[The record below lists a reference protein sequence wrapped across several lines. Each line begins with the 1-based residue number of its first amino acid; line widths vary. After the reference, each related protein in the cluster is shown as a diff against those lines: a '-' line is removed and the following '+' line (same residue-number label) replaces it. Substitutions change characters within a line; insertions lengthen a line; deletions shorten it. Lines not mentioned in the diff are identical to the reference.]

1 MSGDLTA
8 MNVASGGLALPEGLR
23 RQLDAFRRTVWT
35 IKAIEAVCGAL
46 FGVLVAWLVL
56 FLLDRVSDTPAAVRW
71 TLFAA
76 AVASC
81 AAIPVAFHRWIW
93 SHRGLDRLARLIAR
107 RFPSLGDQLLGIVEI
122 VRNQSE
128 QQRSRALCEAAI
140 RQVAES
146 AGRYD
151 LREAVPRP
159 RHRLWA
165 WLAAV
170 PLALAVTLPLFVPAA
185 AANAWARFLSP
196 WRLVERFTF
205 TRVDRLPE
213 TLVIPHGEQAEVDV
227 GLRAD
232 SQWRPDRARA
242 RIGGG
247 AAMTADRDGDRY
259 RLSLPPQ
266 VTEAPLRLAVGDAR
280 QQVKLTPTFRPEIKS
295 IAASVQLPEYLGR
308 REPLTKDVRGGVL
321 AVVKGSTAVV
331 NATANRELAVATIDG
346 ERVKPAGATISTLPL
361 LVDQSRDV
369 TIEWQDS
376 LGLSGGKPLVVSV
389 AARDD
394 EPPTIAVDGLAGRAV
409 LLETETVRF
418 GLVARDDFGVKRV
431 GIEWI
436 GSGSGPAAMAGQGD
450 RTRGVRLLAAG
461 GPEAETLEAVG
472 TFSPAPLG
480 ITPQTVE
487 VRAFAE
493 DYLPGR
499 DRIYS
504 APAVFLVMGS
514 ADHAL
519 WINDQI
525 ARWKQQTA
533 EVRDREMELLARNEE
548 LQELSADE
556 LDAPENR
563 KAIREQAAAEKNNGR
578 RLGRLADSGAELV
591 RQALRNP
598 EFDAGTLEQ
607 LAQNVQDL
615 KEMAESRM
623 PGVGELLQDAAEAS
637 KGDGASDEPS
647 DGKSAAPGDGE
658 PSDGKSSAGK
668 PSDGKPS
675 DGKSSDGKNAKPGGA
690 ADPQAVPSSQE
701 SPEIVGEQRGGGSKP
716 GGKGQQE
723 ESPLPPTPQ
732 VVDSEASN
740 YQADEQPG
748 EPEETPDKKDAAGGA
763 AGVGQLGLPTTS
775 VGNVPKKPGGG
786 SAKKKAQ
793 KKLLDEAVEKQR
805 RLIEDFAKI
814 SQQLADVMS
823 RLEGTTFVKRL
834 KAAAR
839 SELKVG
845 EGLASVVSQAFGK
858 PAKQVESDPLRRQ
871 VDAVAKGNDEVGQKL
886 SAVMDDLDAYS
897 ERRPLPALRT
907 VLDEM
912 KELDLLGSLRQ
923 LTDEMKREAGTSI
936 AQTEFWSDTLD
947 RWADELVPPP
957 QDGGGDGSGGD
968 GPPPESLPPEV
979 VLEAMLI
986 LEAETNL
993 REETRV
999 AEQVR
1004 PTLDAEAFKARAG
1017 GLAAAQQK
1025 LAERVGGIVEK
1036 LNMPDG
1042 PLRFDEEIER
1052 MKREILPGRSQQT
1065 KFEKEI
1071 RLFTQAQAVMAE
1083 ARGILAGP
1091 DTGRRAIAAE
1101 TEAIELLLQS
1111 QFGGGGGGGGGGS
1124 GGSPGGGG
1132 TGGTRNA
1139 ALARLGEGI
1148 NSQAR
1153 AEAPEEEQAIGKS
1166 GSVLPEEFRDGLDAY
1181 FNAFERGRDATRST
1195 P

>member
-1 MSGDLTA
+1 M
-8 MNVASGGLALPEGLR
+8 
-23 RQLDAFRRTVWT
+23 
-35 IKAIEAVCGAL
+35 
-46 FGVLVAWLVL
+46 
-56 FLLDRVSDTPAAVRW
+56 
-71 TLFAA
+71 
-76 AVASC
+76 
-81 AAIPVAFHRWIW
+81 
-93 SHRGLDRLARLIAR
+93 
-107 RFPSLGDQLLGIVEI
+107 
-122 VRNQSE
+122 
-128 QQRSRALCEAAI
+128 
-140 RQVAES
+140 
-146 AGRYD
+146 
-151 LREAVPRP
+151 
-159 RHRLWA
+159 
-165 WLAAV
+165 
-170 PLALAVTLPLFVPAA
+170 
-185 AANAWARFLSP
+185 
-196 WRLVERFTF
+196 
-205 TRVDRLPE
+205 
-213 TLVIPHGEQAEVDV
+213 
-227 GLRAD
+227 
-232 SQWRPDRARA
+232 
-242 RIGGG
+242 
-247 AAMTADRDGDRY
+247 
-259 RLSLPPQ
+259 
-266 VTEAPLRLAVGDAR
+266 
-280 QQVKLTPTFRPEIKS
+280 
-295 IAASVQLPEYLGR
+295 
-308 REPLTKDVRGGVL
+308 
-321 AVVKGSTAVV
+321 
-331 NATANRELAVATIDG
+331 
-346 ERVKPAGATISTLPL
+346 
-361 LVDQSRDV
+361 
-369 TIEWQDS
+369 
-376 LGLSGGKPLVVSV
+376 

-394 EPPTIAVDGLAGRAV
+394 EPPTNVVDGLAGRAV
-409 LLETETVRF
+409 LLQTETVRF

-472 TFSPAPLG
+472 TFSLAALG

-556 LDAPENR
+556 LDPPENR

-623 PGVGELLQDAAEAS
+623 PGVGELLQDAAEA
-637 KGDGASDEPS
+637 
-647 DGKSAAPGDGE
+647 
-658 PSDGKSSAGK
+658 
-668 PSDGKPS
+668 
-675 DGKSSDGKNAKPGGA
+675 
-690 ADPQAVPSSQE
+690 QAVPAEPSSQE
-701 SPEIVGEQRGGGSKP
+701 PPEIVGEQRGGGSKP
-716 GGKGQQE
+716 EGTGQQE
-723 ESPLPPTPQ
+723 ESPPTPQ

-740 YQADEQPG
+740 YQPDEQG
-748 EPEETPDKKDAAGGA
+748 ETPDKKDAAGGG
-763 AGVGQLGLPTTS
+763 AGKLGLPKTT
-775 VGNVPKKPGGG
+775 VGNLPQKPGGG
-786 SAKKKAQ
+786 SAEKKAQ

-805 RLIEDFAKI
+805 QLIEDFAKI
-814 SQQLADVMS
+814 SQQLSDVMS

-871 VDAVAKGNDEVGQKL
+871 VDASAKGNDEVGQKL

-923 LTDEMKREAGTSI
+923 LTDDMKREAGTSI

-1017 GLAAAQQK
+1017 GLAAAQQG

-1036 LNMPDG
+1036 LDMPDG
-1042 PLRFDEEIER
+1042 PLRFDEEI
-1052 MKREILPGRSQQT
+1052 
-1065 KFEKEI
+1065 
-1071 RLFTQAQAVMAE
+1071 RLFEQAEAVMAE

-1101 TEAIELLLQS
+1101 TEVIELLLQS
-1111 QFGGGGGGGGGGS
+1111 QFGGGGGGGGGGGS

-1139 ALARLGEGI
+1139 ALARLGEGV

-1153 AEAPEEEQAIGKS
+1153 TEAPEEDQAIGKS
-1166 GSVLPEEFRDGLDAY
+1166 GSVLPDEFRDGLDAY
-1181 FNAFERGRDATRST
+1181 FNAFERGREAARST

>member
-1 MSGDLTA
+1 
-8 MNVASGGLALPEGLR
+8 
-23 RQLDAFRRTVWT
+23 
-35 IKAIEAVCGAL
+35 
-46 FGVLVAWLVL
+46 
-56 FLLDRVSDTPAAVRW
+56 
-71 TLFAA
+71 
-76 AVASC
+76 
-81 AAIPVAFHRWIW
+81 
-93 SHRGLDRLARLIAR
+93 
-107 RFPSLGDQLLGIVEI
+107 
-122 VRNQSE
+122 
-128 QQRSRALCEAAI
+128 
-140 RQVAES
+140 
-146 AGRYD
+146 
-151 LREAVPRP
+151 
-159 RHRLWA
+159 
-165 WLAAV
+165 
-170 PLALAVTLPLFVPAA
+170 
-185 AANAWARFLSP
+185 
-196 WRLVERFTF
+196 
-205 TRVDRLPE
+205 
-213 TLVIPHGEQAEVDV
+213 
-227 GLRAD
+227 
-232 SQWRPDRARA
+232 
-242 RIGGG
+242 
-247 AAMTADRDGDRY
+247 
-259 RLSLPPQ
+259 
-266 VTEAPLRLAVGDAR
+266 
-280 QQVKLTPTFRPEIKS
+280 
-295 IAASVQLPEYLGR
+295 
-308 REPLTKDVRGGVL
+308 
-321 AVVKGSTAVV
+321 
-331 NATANRELAVATIDG
+331 
-346 ERVKPAGATISTLPL
+346 
-361 LVDQSRDV
+361 
-369 TIEWQDS
+369 
-376 LGLSGGKPLVVSV
+376 V

-394 EPPTIAVDGLAGRAV
+394 EPPTNVVDGLAGRAV
-409 LLETETVRF
+409 LLQTETVRF

-450 RTRGVRLLAAG
+450 RTRGVRLLAAD

-472 TFSPAPLG
+472 TFSLAALG

-556 LDAPENR
+556 LDPPENR

-623 PGVGELLQDAAEAS
+623 PGVGELLQDAAEA
-637 KGDGASDEPS
+637 
-647 DGKSAAPGDGE
+647 
-658 PSDGKSSAGK
+658 
-668 PSDGKPS
+668 
-675 DGKSSDGKNAKPGGA
+675 
-690 ADPQAVPSSQE
+690 QAVPAEPSSQE
-701 SPEIVGEQRGGGSKP
+701 PPEIVGEQRGGGSKP
-716 GGKGQQE
+716 EGTGQQE
-723 ESPLPPTPQ
+723 ESPPTPQ

-740 YQADEQPG
+740 YQPDEQG
-748 EPEETPDKKDAAGGA
+748 ETPDKKDAAGGG
-763 AGVGQLGLPTTS
+763 AGKLGLPKTT
-775 VGNVPKKPGGG
+775 VGNLPQKPGGG
-786 SAKKKAQ
+786 SAEKKAQ

-805 RLIEDFAKI
+805 QLIEDFAKI
-814 SQQLADVMS
+814 SQQLSDVMS

-871 VDAVAKGNDEVGQKL
+871 VDASAKGNDEVGQKL

-923 LTDEMKREAGTSI
+923 LTDDMKREAGTSI

-947 RWADELVPPP
+947 RCADELVPPP

-1017 GLAAAQQK
+1017 GLAAAQQG

-1036 LNMPDG
+1036 LDMPDG
-1042 PLRFDEEIER
+1042 PLRFDEEI
-1052 MKREILPGRSQQT
+1052 
-1065 KFEKEI
+1065 
-1071 RLFTQAQAVMAE
+1071 RLFEQAEAVMAE

-1101 TEAIELLLQS
+1101 TEVIELLLQS
-1111 QFGGGGGGGGGGS
+1111 QFGGGGGGGGGGGS

-1139 ALARLGEGI
+1139 ALARLGEGV

-1153 AEAPEEEQAIGKS
+1153 TEAPEEDQAIGKS
-1166 GSVLPEEFRDGLDAY
+1166 GSVLPDEFRDGLDAY
-1181 FNAFERGRDATRST
+1181 YNTSERGRDATRST

>member
-1 MSGDLTA
+1 MSSDLTA
-8 MNVASGGLALPEGLR
+8 TNVRSGGLALPEGLQ

-71 TLFAA
+71 MLFAA

-232 SQWRPDRARA
+232 SQWRPDRAQA

-247 AAMTADRDGDRY
+247 AAMTADRDGDHY

-280 QQVKLTPTFRPEIKS
+280 QQVKLAPTFRPEITA

-321 AVVKGSTAVV
+321 AVVKGSTAVAT
-331 NATANRELAVATIDG
+331 ATANRELAAATIDG
-346 ERVKPAGATISTLPL
+346 ERVEPAGATISTLPL
-361 LVDQSRDV
+361 LVEQSRDV
-369 TIEWQDS
+369 TIEWQDR

-394 EPPTIAVDGLAGRAV
+394 EPPTIVVDGLAGRAV

-436 GSGSGPAAMAGQGD
+436 GSGSGPAAVAGQGD
-450 RTRGVRLLAAG
+450 RTRGESLLAAG

-472 TFSPAPLG
+472 TFSPAQLG

-563 KAIREQAAAEKNNGR
+563 KSIREQAAAEKSNGR

-623 PGVGELLQDAAEAS
+623 PGVGELLQNAAEAS
-637 KGDGASDEPS
+637 KGDG
-647 DGKSAAPGDGE
+647 KPGDGK
-658 PSDGKSSAGK
+658 PGDGKPG
-668 PSDGKPS
+668 DGKPS
-675 DGKSSDGKNAKPGGA
+675 DGKPGGA
-690 ADPQAVPSSQE
+690 ADPQAGPSAQE

-716 GGKGQQE
+716 KGAGQPE

-740 YQADEQPG
+740 YQADEQG
-748 EPEETPDKKDAAGGA
+748 ETPDEKDAAGGG
-763 AGVGQLGLPTTS
+763 AGTLGLPTTS
-775 VGNVPKKPGGG
+775 VGNVPKKPGGS
-786 SAKKKAQ
+786 SAQKKAQ

-805 RLIEDFAKI
+805 QLIEDFAKI
-814 SQQLADVMS
+814 SQQLSDVMS

-845 EGLASVVSQAFGK
+845 EGLAAVVSQAFGK

-923 LTDEMKREAGTSI
+923 LTDDMKREAGTSI

-1004 PTLDAEAFKARAG
+1004 PTLDAEAFQTRADR
-1017 GLAAAQQK
+1017 LAAAQQG

-1042 PLRFDEEIER
+1042 PLRFDEEIEQ

-1101 TEAIELLLQS
+1101 TEVIELLLQS
-1111 QFGGGGGGGGGGS
+1111 QFGGGGGGGGGS

-1139 ALARLGEGI
+1139 ALARLGEGV
-1148 NSQAR
+1148 NGQAR
-1153 AEAPEEEQAIGKS
+1153 TEAPEEDQAIGKS

>member
-1 MSGDLTA
+1 MSSDLTA
-8 MNVASGGLALPEGLR
+8 TNVRSRGLALPDELR
-23 RQLDAFRRTVWT
+23 RQLADFRRTVWV
-35 IKAIEAVCGAL
+35 IKAIEAFCGAL

-81 AAIPVAFHRWIW
+81 AVIPVAFHRWIW
-93 SHRGLDRLARLIAR
+93 SHRGLDSLARLIAR

-128 QQRSRALCEAAI
+128 QERSRALCEAAI

-146 AGRYD
+146 AGRCD

-170 PLALAVTLPLFVPAA
+170 PLALAVALPFFVPAA

-242 RIGGG
+242 WIGGG

-280 QQVKLTPTFRPEIKS
+280 QQVKLAPTFRPEIKA

-321 AVVKGSTAVV
+321 PLVKGSTAVV
-331 NATANRELAVATIDG
+331 TATANRELAAATIDG
-346 ERVKPAGATISTLPL
+346 ERVEPAGATISTLPL
-361 LVDQSRDV
+361 LVDKSRDV
-369 TIEWQDS
+369 TIAWQDS

-637 KGDGASDEPS
+637 KGDGKPS
-647 DGKSAAPGDGE
+647 D
-658 PSDGKSSAGK
+658 GK

-675 DGKSSDGKNAKPGGA
+675 DGKPGDGKPGDGKPGDGKPGDA
-690 ADPQAVPSSQE
+690 ADPQAEPSSQE
-701 SPEIVGEQRGGGSKP
+701 PPEIVGEQRGGGSKP
-716 GGKGQQE
+716 EGAGQPE

-740 YQADEQPG
+740 YQPDEQG
-748 EPEETPDKKDAAGGA
+748 ETPDKEDAAGGG
-763 AGVGQLGLPTTS
+763 AGTLGLPKTT
-775 VGNVPKKPGGG
+775 VGKLPQKPGGG
-786 SAKKKAQ
+786 SAEKKAQ

-805 RLIEDFAKI
+805 QLIEDFAKI
-814 SQQLADVMS
+814 SQQLSDVMS

-845 EGLASVVSQAFGK
+845 EGLASVVSQAFGR
-858 PAKQVESDPLRRQ
+858 PAKQEESDPLRRQ

-923 LTDEMKREAGTSI
+923 LTDDMKREAGTSI

-957 QDGGGDGSGGD
+957 EDGGGDGSGGD

-1004 PTLDAEAFKARAG
+1004 PTLDAEAFKARAV

-1036 LNMPDG
+1036 LDMPGG
-1042 PLRFDEEIER
+1042 PPRFDEEI
-1052 MKREILPGRSQQT
+1052 
-1065 KFEKEI
+1065 
-1071 RLFTQAQAVMAE
+1071 RLFEQAEAVMAE
-1083 ARGILAGP
+1083 ARDILAGP

-1101 TEAIELLLQS
+1101 TEVIELLLQS
-1111 QFGGGGGGGGGGS
+1111 QFGGGDGGGGGGG

-1139 ALARLGEGI
+1139 ALARLGEGV

-1153 AEAPEEEQAIGKS
+1153 TEAPEEEQAIGKS
-1166 GSVLPEEFRDGLDAY
+1166 GNVLPEEFRDGLDAY

>member
-1 MSGDLTA
+1 M
-8 MNVASGGLALPEGLR
+8 
-23 RQLDAFRRTVWT
+23 
-35 IKAIEAVCGAL
+35 
-46 FGVLVAWLVL
+46 
-56 FLLDRVSDTPAAVRW
+56 
-71 TLFAA
+71 
-76 AVASC
+76 
-81 AAIPVAFHRWIW
+81 
-93 SHRGLDRLARLIAR
+93 
-107 RFPSLGDQLLGIVEI
+107 
-122 VRNQSE
+122 
-128 QQRSRALCEAAI
+128 
-140 RQVAES
+140 
-146 AGRYD
+146 
-151 LREAVPRP
+151 
-159 RHRLWA
+159 
-165 WLAAV
+165 
-170 PLALAVTLPLFVPAA
+170 
-185 AANAWARFLSP
+185 
-196 WRLVERFTF
+196 
-205 TRVDRLPE
+205 
-213 TLVIPHGEQAEVDV
+213 
-227 GLRAD
+227 
-232 SQWRPDRARA
+232 
-242 RIGGG
+242 
-247 AAMTADRDGDRY
+247 
-259 RLSLPPQ
+259 
-266 VTEAPLRLAVGDAR
+266 
-280 QQVKLTPTFRPEIKS
+280 
-295 IAASVQLPEYLGR
+295 
-308 REPLTKDVRGGVL
+308 
-321 AVVKGSTAVV
+321 
-331 NATANRELAVATIDG
+331 
-346 ERVKPAGATISTLPL
+346 
-361 LVDQSRDV
+361 
-369 TIEWQDS
+369 
-376 LGLSGGKPLVVSV
+376 

-394 EPPTIAVDGLAGRAV
+394 EPPTNVVDGLAGRAV
-409 LLETETVRF
+409 LLQTETVRF

-472 TFSPAPLG
+472 TFSLAALG

-556 LDAPENR
+556 LDPPENR

-623 PGVGELLQDAAEAS
+623 PGVGELLQDAAEA
-637 KGDGASDEPS
+637 
-647 DGKSAAPGDGE
+647 
-658 PSDGKSSAGK
+658 
-668 PSDGKPS
+668 
-675 DGKSSDGKNAKPGGA
+675 
-690 ADPQAVPSSQE
+690 QAVPAEPSSQE
-701 SPEIVGEQRGGGSKP
+701 PPEIVGEQRGGGSKP
-716 GGKGQQE
+716 EGTGQQE
-723 ESPLPPTPQ
+723 ESPPTPQ

-740 YQADEQPG
+740 YQPDEQG
-748 EPEETPDKKDAAGGA
+748 ETPDKKDAAGGG
-763 AGVGQLGLPTTS
+763 AGKLGLPKTT
-775 VGNVPKKPGGG
+775 VGNLPQKPGGG
-786 SAKKKAQ
+786 SAEKKAQ

-805 RLIEDFAKI
+805 QLIEDFAKI
-814 SQQLADVMS
+814 SQQLSDVMS

-871 VDAVAKGNDEVGQKL
+871 VDASAKGNDEVGQKL

-923 LTDEMKREAGTSI
+923 LTDDMKREAGTSI

-1017 GLAAAQQK
+1017 GLAAAQQG

-1036 LNMPDG
+1036 LDMPDG
-1042 PLRFDEEIER
+1042 PLRFDEEI
-1052 MKREILPGRSQQT
+1052 
-1065 KFEKEI
+1065 
-1071 RLFTQAQAVMAE
+1071 RLFEQAEAVMAE

-1101 TEAIELLLQS
+1101 TEVIELLLQS
-1111 QFGGGGGGGGGGS
+1111 QFGGGGGGGGGGGS

-1139 ALARLGEGI
+1139 ALARLGEGV

-1153 AEAPEEEQAIGKS
+1153 TEAPEEDQAIGKS
-1166 GSVLPEEFRDGLDAY
+1166 GSVLPDEFRDGLDAY
-1181 FNAFERGRDATRST
+1181 YNTSERGRDATRST

>member
-1 MSGDLTA
+1 MSSDLTA
-8 MNVASGGLALPEGLR
+8 MNVCSGSLALPDGLR

-46 FGVLVAWLVL
+46 FGVLLAWLVL

-128 QQRSRALCEAAI
+128 QERSRALCEAAI

-170 PLALAVTLPLFVPAA
+170 PLAFAVALPLFVPAA

-280 QQVKLTPTFRPEIKS
+280 QQVKLAPTFRPEITA

-321 AVVKGSTAVV
+321 AVVKGSTALVT
-331 NATANRELAVATIDG
+331 ATANRELAAATIDG

-361 LVDQSRDV
+361 RVDQSRDV

-418 GLVARDDFGVKRV
+418 GLQSRDDFGVRRV

-637 KGDGASDEPS
+637 KGDGASD
-647 DGKSAAPGDGE
+647 
-658 PSDGKSSAGK
+658 GK

-675 DGKSSDGKNAKPGGA
+675 DGKPSDGKPSDGKPSDGKNAKPGESA
-690 ADPQAVPSSQE
+690 EPSSQE
-701 SPEIVGEQRGGGSKP
+701 SPEIVGEQGGGASKP
-716 GGKGQQE
+716 KGKGQQE

-740 YQADEQPG
+740 YQPDEQPDEQG
-748 EPEETPDKKDAAGGA
+748 ETPDEKDPAGGG
-763 AGVGQLGLPTTS
+763 AGAGKFGLPKTT
-775 VGNVPKKPGGG
+775 VGNLPQKPGGG
-786 SAKKKAQ
+786 SAEKKAQ

-805 RLIEDFAKI
+805 QLIEDFAKI
-814 SQQLADVMS
+814 SQQLSDVMS

-845 EGLASVVSQAFGK
+845 EGLASVVSQAFGR
-858 PAKQVESDPLRRQ
+858 PAKQEESDPLRRQ
-871 VDAVAKGNDEVGQKL
+871 VDAVAKGNDEVGRKL

-1036 LNMPDG
+1036 LDMPDG
-1042 PLRFDEEIER
+1042 PPRFDEEI
-1052 MKREILPGRSQQT
+1052 
-1065 KFEKEI
+1065 
-1071 RLFTQAQAVMAE
+1071 RLFEQAEAVMAE

-1101 TEAIELLLQS
+1101 TEVIELLLQS
-1111 QFGGGGGGGGGGS
+1111 QFGGGGGGGGGGGS

-1139 ALARLGEGI
+1139 ALARLGEGV

-1153 AEAPEEEQAIGKS
+1153 TEAPEEEQAIGKS
-1166 GSVLPEEFRDGLDAY
+1166 GSVLPDEFRDGLDAY

>member
-1 MSGDLTA
+1 MSSDLTA
-8 MNVASGGLALPEGLR
+8 TNVRSRGLALPDELR
-23 RQLDAFRRTVWT
+23 RQLADFRRTVWV
-35 IKAIEAVCGAL
+35 IKAIEAFCGAL

-81 AAIPVAFHRWIW
+81 AVIPVAFHRWIW
-93 SHRGLDRLARLIAR
+93 SHRGLDSLARLIAR

-128 QQRSRALCEAAI
+128 QERSRALCEAAI

-146 AGRYD
+146 AGRCD

-170 PLALAVTLPLFVPAA
+170 PLALAVALPFFVPAA

-242 RIGGG
+242 WIGGG

-280 QQVKLTPTFRPEIKS
+280 QQVKLAPTFRPEIKA

-321 AVVKGSTAVV
+321 PLVKGSTAVV
-331 NATANRELAVATIDG
+331 TATANRELAAATIDG
-346 ERVKPAGATISTLPL
+346 ERVEPAGATISTLPL
-361 LVDQSRDV
+361 LVDKSRDV
-369 TIEWQDS
+369 TIAWQDS

-637 KGDGASDEPS
+637 KGDGKPS
-647 DGKSAAPGDGE
+647 D
-658 PSDGKSSAGK
+658 GK

-675 DGKSSDGKNAKPGGA
+675 DGKPSDGRPSDGKPGDA
-690 ADPQAVPSSQE
+690 ADPQAGPSAQE
-701 SPEIVGEQRGGGSKP
+701 PPDIVGEQRGGGSKP
-716 GGKGQQE
+716 EGAGQPE

-740 YQADEQPG
+740 YQPDEQG
-748 EPEETPDKKDAAGGA
+748 ETPDKEDAAGGG
-763 AGVGQLGLPTTS
+763 AGTLGLPKTT
-775 VGNVPKKPGGG
+775 VGKLPQKPGGG
-786 SAKKKAQ
+786 SAEKKAQ

-805 RLIEDFAKI
+805 QLIEDFAKI
-814 SQQLADVMS
+814 SQQLSDVMS

-845 EGLASVVSQAFGK
+845 EGLASVVSQAFGR
-858 PAKQVESDPLRRQ
+858 PAKQEESDPLRRQ

-923 LTDEMKREAGTSI
+923 LTDDMKREAGTSI

-957 QDGGGDGSGGD
+957 EDGGGDGSGGD

-1004 PTLDAEAFKARAG
+1004 PTLDAEAFKARAV

-1036 LNMPDG
+1036 LDMPGG
-1042 PLRFDEEIER
+1042 PPRFDEEI
-1052 MKREILPGRSQQT
+1052 
-1065 KFEKEI
+1065 
-1071 RLFTQAQAVMAE
+1071 RLFEQAEAVMAE
-1083 ARGILAGP
+1083 ARDILAGP

-1101 TEAIELLLQS
+1101 TEVIELLLQS
-1111 QFGGGGGGGGGGS
+1111 QFGGGDGGGGGGG

-1139 ALARLGEGI
+1139 ALARLGEGV

-1153 AEAPEEEQAIGKS
+1153 TEAPEEEQAIGKS
-1166 GSVLPEEFRDGLDAY
+1166 GNVLPEEFRDGLDAY

>member
-1 MSGDLTA
+1 MSSDMTA
-8 MNVASGGLALPEGLR
+8 TNVRSGGLALPESLR

-331 NATANRELAVATIDG
+331 TATANRELAAATIDG

-376 LGLSGGKPLVVSV
+376 LGLSGSKPLVVSV
-389 AARDD
+389 ASRDD

-637 KGDGASDEPS
+637 KGDGASD
-647 DGKSAAPGDGE
+647 
-658 PSDGKSSAGK
+658 GK
-668 PSDGKPS
+668 PGEGKPGE
-675 DGKSSDGKNAKPGGA
+675 GKPGEGKPGEGKPGEGKPGEGKPGEGKPGEGKPGEGKPGEGKNAKPGESAG
-690 ADPQAVPSSQE
+690 PSAQE
-701 SPEIVGEQRGGGSKP
+701 PPDIVGEQRGGGSKP
-716 GGKGQQE
+716 EGAGQPE

-732 VVDSEASN
+732 VVDSEASD
-740 YQADEQPG
+740 YQPDEQG
-748 EPEETPDKKDAAGGA
+748 ETPDKEGAAGGG
-763 AGVGQLGLPTTS
+763 AGKLGLPKTT
-775 VGNVPKKPGGG
+775 VGNLPQKPGGG
-786 SAKKKAQ
+786 SAEKKAQ
-793 KKLLDEAVEKQR
+793 KKMLDEAVEKQR
-805 RLIEDFAKI
+805 QLIEDFAKI
-814 SQQLADVMS
+814 SQQLSDVMS

-858 PAKQVESDPLRRQ
+858 PAKQVASDPLRRQ
-871 VDAVAKGNDEVGQKL
+871 VDAAAKGNDEVGQKL

-1004 PTLDAEAFKARAG
+1004 PTLDAEAFKARAD

-1036 LNMPDG
+1036 LDMPDG
-1042 PLRFDEEIER
+1042 PPRFDEEI
-1052 MKREILPGRSQQT
+1052 
-1065 KFEKEI
+1065 
-1071 RLFTQAQAVMAE
+1071 RLFEQAEAVMAE

-1111 QFGGGGGGGGGGS
+1111 QFGGGGGGGGGGGS

-1139 ALARLGEGI
+1139 ALARLGEGV

-1166 GSVLPEEFRDGLDAY
+1166 GSVLPDEFRDGLDAY

>member
-1 MSGDLTA
+1 M
-8 MNVASGGLALPEGLR
+8 
-23 RQLDAFRRTVWT
+23 
-35 IKAIEAVCGAL
+35 
-46 FGVLVAWLVL
+46 
-56 FLLDRVSDTPAAVRW
+56 
-71 TLFAA
+71 
-76 AVASC
+76 
-81 AAIPVAFHRWIW
+81 
-93 SHRGLDRLARLIAR
+93 
-107 RFPSLGDQLLGIVEI
+107 
-122 VRNQSE
+122 
-128 QQRSRALCEAAI
+128 
-140 RQVAES
+140 
-146 AGRYD
+146 
-151 LREAVPRP
+151 
-159 RHRLWA
+159 
-165 WLAAV
+165 
-170 PLALAVTLPLFVPAA
+170 
-185 AANAWARFLSP
+185 
-196 WRLVERFTF
+196 
-205 TRVDRLPE
+205 
-213 TLVIPHGEQAEVDV
+213 
-227 GLRAD
+227 
-232 SQWRPDRARA
+232 
-242 RIGGG
+242 
-247 AAMTADRDGDRY
+247 
-259 RLSLPPQ
+259 
-266 VTEAPLRLAVGDAR
+266 
-280 QQVKLTPTFRPEIKS
+280 
-295 IAASVQLPEYLGR
+295 
-308 REPLTKDVRGGVL
+308 
-321 AVVKGSTAVV
+321 
-331 NATANRELAVATIDG
+331 
-346 ERVKPAGATISTLPL
+346 
-361 LVDQSRDV
+361 
-369 TIEWQDS
+369 
-376 LGLSGGKPLVVSV
+376 

-394 EPPTIAVDGLAGRAV
+394 EPLTNVVDGLAGRAV
-409 LLETETVRF
+409 LLQTETVRF

-472 TFSPAPLG
+472 TFSLAALG

-623 PGVGELLQDAAEAS
+623 PGVGELLQDAAEA
-637 KGDGASDEPS
+637 
-647 DGKSAAPGDGE
+647 
-658 PSDGKSSAGK
+658 
-668 PSDGKPS
+668 
-675 DGKSSDGKNAKPGGA
+675 
-690 ADPQAVPSSQE
+690 QAVPAEPSSQE
-701 SPEIVGEQRGGGSKP
+701 PPEIVGEQRGGGSKP
-716 GGKGQQE
+716 EGTGQQE
-723 ESPLPPTPQ
+723 ESPPTPQ

-740 YQADEQPG
+740 YQPDEQG
-748 EPEETPDKKDAAGGA
+748 ETPDKKDAAGGG
-763 AGVGQLGLPTTS
+763 AGKLGLPKTT
-775 VGNVPKKPGGG
+775 VGNLPQKPGGG
-786 SAKKKAQ
+786 SAEKKAQ

-805 RLIEDFAKI
+805 QLIEDFAKI
-814 SQQLADVMS
+814 SQQLSDVMS

-871 VDAVAKGNDEVGQKL
+871 VDASAKGNDEVGQKL

-923 LTDEMKREAGTSI
+923 LTDDMKREAGTSI

-1017 GLAAAQQK
+1017 GLAAAQQG

-1036 LNMPDG
+1036 LDMPDG
-1042 PLRFDEEIER
+1042 PLRFDEEI
-1052 MKREILPGRSQQT
+1052 
-1065 KFEKEI
+1065 
-1071 RLFTQAQAVMAE
+1071 RLFEQAEAVMAE

-1101 TEAIELLLQS
+1101 TEVIELLLQS
-1111 QFGGGGGGGGGGS
+1111 QFGGGGGGGGGGGS

-1139 ALARLGEGI
+1139 ALARLGEGV

-1153 AEAPEEEQAIGKS
+1153 TEAPEEDQAIGKS
-1166 GSVLPEEFRDGLDAY
+1166 GSVLPDEFRDGLDAY
-1181 FNAFERGRDATRST
+1181 YNTSERGRDATRST